1 MQQIVSILR
10 ACGEGSLGHAVVVR
24 GEAGIGKTRLSEE
37 LERTAGNMGF
47 TTHRGLVLDFGVES
61 GRDAI
66 RTIFRDLLNVNPRAS
81 TDELQQASQ
90 RAVANGI
97 VTEGLEIHVND
108 VLDAPQPERLRSRYD
123 AMDMERRQ
131 QGRAAAIAEILAW
144 AAREQPRLL
153 IVEDVHWARP
163 PLLRTL
169 AQVVN
174 AILECPVTL
183 VITSRVE
190 GDPLDGV
197 WRAAVAGIPLT
208 TVDLSLLR
216 AEDARAICE
225 TVTDDPDAVA
235 GFVSRAGGNP
245 LFLEQLLRHANE
257 GPDEKVPGTIQ
268 SLVQSVVD
276 RLSDE
281 DRETVQA
288 ASIVGQRVD
297 PALLRFLIDGNDGNL
312 RRLVERKI
320 LRPMGQDYLFVHALI
335 RDAIYASLLTPE
347 RTALHRRAAD
357 WFKERDRKLNAEHL
371 ALAGAVDAPA
381 AFLLAA
387 REEFAKYN
395 YENAVALIERGLS
408 LATTAADIVAL
419 RLLAGETWHAFGR
432 MAEAQQAFSDAERE
446 ALSGT
451 DRCRAQIGLA
461 EVKRVT
467 DDLDGA
473 FDDLRACGGE
483 RGQKWADCGTGAP
496 AFPAGQSVFPEGR
509 PRELPPR
516 A

>member
-1 MQQIVSILR
+1 MRMR
-10 ACGEGSLGHAVVVR
+10 AMRRYPAR
-24 GEAGIGKTRLSEE
+24 
-37 LERTAGNMGF
+37 
-47 TTHRGLVLDFGVES
+47 
-61 GRDAI
+61 
-66 RTIFRDLLNVNPRAS
+66 FRV
-81 TDELQQASQ
+81 
-90 RAVANGI
+90 
-97 VTEGLEIHVND
+97 
-108 VLDAPQPERLRSRYD
+108 
-123 AMDMERRQ
+123 
-131 QGRAAAIAEILAW
+131 
-144 AAREQPRLL
+144 
-153 IVEDVHWARP
+153 
-163 PLLRTL
+163 
-169 AQVVN
+169 
-174 AILECPVTL
+174 
-183 VITSRVE
+183 
-190 GDPLDGV
+190 
-197 WRAAVAGIPLT
+197 
-208 TVDLSLLR
+208 
-216 AEDARAICE
+216 
-225 TVTDDPDAVA
+225 
-235 GFVSRAGGNP
+235 
-245 LFLEQLLRHANE
+245 
-257 GPDEKVPGTIQ
+257 
-268 SLVQSVVD
+268 LVQSVVD

-371 ALAGAVDAPA
+371 ALAGAADAPA

-473 FDDLRACGGE
+473 FDDLQRAEETAVKNGLTAE
-483 RGQKWADCGTGAP
+483 RARLHFLRGNLY
-496 AFPAGQSVFPEGR
+496 FPKGDLASCHREHEMGLHFAREAGR
-509 PRELPPR
+509 PDLEAASLGGLGDAEYMRGRMASARRRLEECVTVAARQGLGRIEVANRAQIAHALLYDGVQMDALQAARAAVLGAEQVGHTRAEINARAAAIKALLSLARYEESLEEIAVFERCIERLGAIRLGRSPTCTAARRFMPSASMRKRSQLWRTESNLPIRPALPSTVLR
-516 A
+516 S